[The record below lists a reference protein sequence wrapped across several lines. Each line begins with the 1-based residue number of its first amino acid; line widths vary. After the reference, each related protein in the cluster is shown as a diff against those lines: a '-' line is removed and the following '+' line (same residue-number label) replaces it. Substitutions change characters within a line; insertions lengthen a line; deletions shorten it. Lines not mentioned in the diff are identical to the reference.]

1 MDWITRPIVGP
12 RAVAI
17 FLSLGKESAMNT
29 WIFVSTLAAVLA
41 GRSPE
46 APRWT
51 ADYAVALAATKTTE
65 RPLLVVINDPWRTD
79 VRLEQVSS
87 STDKTQAELLA
98 SFQLCR
104 IDAKTPYGRQT
115 AESFKVQEYPFAAI
129 IDRTG
134 SVILHQQSGPVTAQE
149 WSAMLARHRSGVYT
163 PQRQVAV
170 ARTVCIT

>member
-1 MDWITRPIVGP
+1 MDWITRPIVGLAP
-12 RAVAI
+12 RRFSYPWKGIGNEHLDFCLDARGRTCRPVA
-17 FLSLGKESAMNT
+17 
-29 WIFVSTLAAVLA
+29 
-41 GRSPE
+41 E

-51 ADYAVALAATKTTE
+51 ADYAVALAATKTTQ

-134 SVILHQQSGPVTAQE
+134 SVILHQQSGPVTARVVGH
-149 WSAMLARHRSGVYT
+149 ARPPS
-163 PQRQVAV
+163 QRRLHVAV
-170 ARTVCIT
+170 PSRRRPHGLHQ